1 MLIPIIDL
9 VNYYGLNDWF
19 LLAMIVTLVLMLI
32 IMGPYRAEYADSFMS
47 MFRFRSPDGEVSFP
61 LLSTI
66 ENIIIYLLSCISIG
80 LAVGVYSQDLMEE
93 GTSSIYFL
101 LWYSSMIVGFFLL
114 KLVCYTVVN
123 KILYKRQVITLKP
136 ARWNCFFV
144 MTFSVC
150 AFLMLMFSILVIF
163 LNIHLFALFVFA
175 YLMRILTIT
184 GRIFKMKTAL
194 FKNSRS
200 NLGFILYLCAFE
212 IAPVIFEFIISSTI
226 LGLI

>member
-47 MFRFRSPDGEVSFP
+47 MFRFRSPDGDVSFP

-101 LWYSSMIVGFFLL
+101 LWYSSMIVVFFLL

-123 KILYKRQVITLKP
+123 KILYKRQIISLKP

-150 AFLMLMFSILVIF
+150 ALLMLMFSILVIF

-175 YLMRILTIT
+175 YLMRILNIT

-200 NLGFILYLCAFE
+200 NLGFILYLCAVE

>member
-1 MLIPIIDL
+1 MCIPIIDL
-9 VNYYGLNDWF
+9 VNFCGFNDWF
-19 LLAMIVTLVLMLI
+19 LLAMIVTLLLMLI
-32 IMGPYRAEYADSFMS
+32 IMGPYRYEYAESFMS
-47 MFRFRSPDGEVSFP
+47 MFRFRSPDGDVSFP
-61 LLSTI
+61 LLSTV
-66 ENIIIYLLSCISIG
+66 ENIFIYLLSCISIA
-80 LAVGVYSQDLMEE
+80 LAVAVYSQDLMEE
-93 GTSSIYFL
+93 GTSSIHFL
-101 LWYSSMIVGFFLL
+101 LWYSSMMVSFFLL
-114 KLVCYTVVN
+114 KLVCYTIVN

-150 AFLMLMFSILVIF
+150 ALLILMFSILVIF

-175 YLMRILTIT
+175 YLMRILNIT

-194 FKNSRS
+194 FKNSCS

-212 IAPVIFEFIISSTI
+212 IAHVVLEFIISSTI